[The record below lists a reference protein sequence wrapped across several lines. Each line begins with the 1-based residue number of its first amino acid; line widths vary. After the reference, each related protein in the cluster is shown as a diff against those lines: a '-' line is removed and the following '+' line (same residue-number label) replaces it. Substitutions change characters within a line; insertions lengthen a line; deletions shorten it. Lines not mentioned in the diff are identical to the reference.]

1 MDIASRKIEFVQKF
15 LKLEDSDSLSKLEIL
30 LKEETSV
37 DNMPK
42 RLTKEDLNK
51 RIDQSESDFK
61 NGKHKT
67 TKELL
72 AKFQ

>member
-51 RIDQSESDFK
+51 RIDQSESDFEK
-61 NGKHKT
+61 GKFKT

-72 AKFQ
+72 VKFQ

>member
-1 MDIASRKIEFVQKF
+1 MDIATRKIEFVQKF
-15 LKLEDSDSLSKLEIL
+15 LKLEDADSLSKLEVL
-30 LKEETSV
+30 LEEETSV
-37 DNMPK
+37 DDLPK

-51 RIDQSESDFK
+51 RIDKSESDFK
-61 NGKHKT
+61 KGKFKT